1 MNLPQRA
8 AVHAALSD
16 PGRLEIVDVLRH
28 SDRSPSEMV
37 EMLGMRSNLLA
48 HHLDVLER
56 AGLISRTASAGDR
69 RRRYV
74 RLKVDYLDLAVQ
86 AARSPGGSVLFVCS
100 QNSARSQ
107 LATALWGVLVGT
119 PAESAGTRPAA
130 RVHPGALAA
139 ARRAGL
145 DLSGACPRRIDQVE
159 FIPDVVVTVCD
170 EAHEELTPD
179 GDRLH
184 WSIADPVRAGTA
196 EAFDRALRAL
206 RGRISNTFV
215 TTGGDR

>member
-1 MNLPQRA
+1 MNLAQRA
-8 AVHAALSD
+8 AVHAALGD

-28 SDRSPSEMV
+28 CDRSPSEIV

-48 HHLDVLER
+48 HHLDVLDR

-74 RLKVDYLDLAVQ
+74 RLEVDYLDTAVT
-86 AARSPGGSVLFVCS
+86 ATRSPGGSVLFVCS

-107 LATALWGVLVGT
+107 LATALWGELVGT
-119 PAESAGTRPAA
+119 PAESAGTRPAR
-130 RVHPGALAA
+130 RVHPGAVAA

-145 DLSGACPRRIDQVE
+145 DLTDACPRRVDQVE
-159 FIPDVVVTVCD
+159 FTPDVIVTVCD
-170 EAHEELTPD
+170 EAHEELAFD

-184 WSIADPVRAGTA
+184 WSIVDPVPRGTA
-196 EAFDRALRAL
+196 EAFDRALGAL
-206 RGRISNTFV
+206 RGRISNAFV
-215 TTGGDR
+215 TTGGD